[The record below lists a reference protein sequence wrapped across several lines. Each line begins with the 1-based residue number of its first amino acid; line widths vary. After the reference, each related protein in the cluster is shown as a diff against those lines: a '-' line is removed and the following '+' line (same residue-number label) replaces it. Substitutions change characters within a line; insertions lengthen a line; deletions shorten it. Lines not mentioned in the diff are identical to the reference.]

1 LFGFF
6 GPNGKML
13 KYLMRFSFS
22 LLFWV
27 LFLGMANF
35 AMAATP
41 VIENSGFVP
50 NNIWFSK
57 TPSSVGE
64 KVEIYTLVWNASQN
78 DISGTV
84 SFFDN
89 DSVVGKEKFILAGEG
104 SSKVLSVPWTAS
116 DGYHKIYAEITD
128 SSGAPRGKSAVV
140 VLLQYAKTSEKENF
154 ISAPASTPIS
164 ENSNLRETTAGYV
177 DQKVNFVKDY
187 LEVNLPKPVTGTA
200 KFVAGNVEDVRVGA
214 NSWMDQTIKKLQKD
228 LKPGATSTSSVGN
241 TGKDDESTPSK
252 DFGVERP
259 FKYAALAFL
268 SAGNF
273 ILDNGWVF
281 YGAILFFL
289 FFVLRFI
296 KRKFFF

>member
-1 LFGFF
+1 
-6 GPNGKML
+6 ML

-22 LLFWV
+22 LLFLV
-27 LFLGMANF
+27 LFLGTANF

-57 TPSSVGE
+57 TPSVVGE
-64 KVEIYTLVWNASQN
+64 KVEIYTLVWNASKE

-89 DSVVGKEKFILAGEG
+89 DSVVGKEKFVLAGEG
-104 SSKVLSVPWTAS
+104 SSKVLSVPWTVG
-116 DGYHKIYAEITD
+116 DGYHKIYAQITD
-128 SSGAPRGKSAVV
+128 SSGAPRGKSAVA

-154 ISAPASTPIS
+154 ISVPASASVSAS
-164 ENSNLRETTAGYV
+164 ENGNLSQTATGYV
-177 DQKVNFVKDY
+177 DEKINFAKDY
-187 LEVNLPKPVTGTA
+187 IEVNLPKPVTGTV
-200 KFVAGNVEDVRVGA
+200 KFVAGNIEDVRVGA
-214 NSWMDQTIKKLQKD
+214 NSWTDQTIKKLQKD
-228 LKPGATSTSSVGN
+228 LKPGAISASSVGN
-241 TGKDDESTPSK
+241 TGKDDESTPSE

-259 FKYAALAFL
+259 FKYVALAVL

-281 YGAILFFL
+281 YGAILFFA